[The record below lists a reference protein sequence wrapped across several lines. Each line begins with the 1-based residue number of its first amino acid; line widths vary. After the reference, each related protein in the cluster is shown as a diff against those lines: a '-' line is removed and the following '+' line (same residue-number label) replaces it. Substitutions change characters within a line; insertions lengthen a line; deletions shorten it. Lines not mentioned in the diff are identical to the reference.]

1 MMNVDWY
8 ALAQQ
13 KALLVRLAVERSED
27 AFLLDGLIHLL
38 DNIQDSAV
46 RNGEATEAEVFNQGE
61 SK

>member
-1 MMNVDWY
+1 MIDWY

-38 DNIQDSAV
+38 DHIQDSAV
-46 RNGEATEAEVFNQGE
+46 KNGAATEEEVFNHGE
-61 SK
+61 SA